1 MVIGVLMVFGTIA
14 ITSFLA
20 VHDHNKRKAVLGT
33 AGLVAT
39 AILYASPLSVIVSFT
54 LQWLFIMAHPSFR
67 FSYCYVYNM
76 AFIVNISCRVF

>member
-20 VHDHNKRKAVLGT
+20 VHDHNKRKAIVGT

-54 LQWLFIMAHPSFR
+54 LH
-67 FSYCYVYNM
+67 
-76 AFIVNISCRVF
+76 

>member
-1 MVIGVLMVFGTIA
+1 MVIGVLMVFRTIA

-20 VHDHNKRKAVLGT
+20 VHDHNKRKVVVGT

-54 LQWLFIMAHPSFR
+54 LH
-67 FSYCYVYNM
+67 
-76 AFIVNISCRVF
+76 